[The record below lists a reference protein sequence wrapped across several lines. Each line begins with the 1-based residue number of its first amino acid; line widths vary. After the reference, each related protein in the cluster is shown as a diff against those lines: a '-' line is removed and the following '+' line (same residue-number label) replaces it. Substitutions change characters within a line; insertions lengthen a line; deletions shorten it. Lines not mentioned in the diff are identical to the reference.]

1 MKSKNMKKSQILY
14 SALIFDQDQDPL
26 IKRYFFK
33 LFKSK
38 AKSITREGVLSAEE
52 LKKKINEIGK
62 NKKVNIT
69 RLAYDGQPEDK
80 PTTVKIIDIRDDHFT
95 GKVINVERSIKQSED
110 QRVVYI
116 KGGGGTIDFYYTDED
131 ISNIEE
137 DIDEEIIEQRNIDE
151 IKEILDALDIN
162 EDIIISYYDENEG
175 GVINGVGVLSE
186 KNMETLDF
194 KLSLKI
200 INEIELSHPR
210 EVLLNLNRNNIL
222 DLEVVL

>member
-14 SALIFDQDQDPL
+14 SALIFDQDPL

-38 AKSITREGVLSAEE
+38 AKRIIREGVLSAEE

-116 KGGGGTIDFYYTDED
+116 KGGGGTIDFYYSDED
-131 ISNIEE
+131 ISSIEE

-210 EVLLNLNRNNIL
+210 EVSLNLNRNNIL